1 MSITVLDT
9 NDHGPVFSQQRYHF
23 NVPENDDSNITGIVV
38 GKVSAN
44 DDDPGEN
51 GRVTY
56 NITSSDGQGLFTI
69 DQVFLSIFCLSYD
82 VVSESEITP

>member
-9 NDHGPVFSQQRYHF
+9 NDHGPVFRQQHYHF
-23 NVPENDDSNITGIVV
+23 SVPENDESNITGIVV
-38 GKVSAN
+38 GTVSAI
-44 DDDPGEN
+44 DDDPGDN

-69 DQVFLSIFCLSYD
+69 DQVFLVMFI
-82 VVSESEITP
+82 I